1 LCLATGR
8 PVPGALQAE
17 RDFVAECL
25 LAAEEA
31 ASPWDEA
38 KAADR
43 ERASLLDRRAAGEVP
58 RRGAAGAAAR
68 LLAPPRSPQP
78 SSSRAPSPPQTPSSL
93 PPSQPL
99 SPGSARSTGSVS
111 PAGRERLLAAKRSR
125 RQSPSRP
132 SPKRRRLSSRAARE
146 LVEKTEPAVEDVR
159 SMLSAIATSGPSFL
173 GDDAA
178 AVIASLD
185 AFLEKARRS

>member
-1 LCLATGR
+1 MCLATGR

-43 ERASLLDRRAAGEVP
+43 ERASLLDRRAAGEM
-58 RRGAAGAAAR
+58 RRGAGGAASLAR
-68 LLAPPRSPQP
+68 SQSPPP
-78 SSSRAPSPPQTPSSL
+78 SSSLAPSPPQTPSSQ

-111 PAGRERLLAAKRSR
+111 SAAAGRERLLAAKRSR

-146 LVEKTEPAVEDVR
+146 LVERTEPAVEGVR

-173 GDDAA
+173 GVDAA
-178 AVIASLD
+178 AAIASLD
-185 AFLEKARRS
+185 AFLETARRS